1 MAIGAAGMTGTTPGG
16 TATGGTATGVAT
28 ATGGTVTATGGI
40 VTGMTVTGMTV
51 TGVTAA
57 GRRGLTGD
65 DDELKPKTKITG
77 KTNCLFTMTRNF
89 SQSNIFIFVDIN

>member
-40 VTGMTVTGMTV
+40 VTGMTV

>member
-1 MAIGAAGMTGTTPGG
+1 MTGTTPGG

-28 ATGGTVTATGGI
+28 A
-40 VTGMTVTGMTV
+40 

-89 SQSNIFIFVDIN
+89 SQSNIFIFVDINK

>member
-1 MAIGAAGMTGTTPGG
+1 MTGTTPGG

-28 ATGGTVTATGGI
+28 ATGGTVLATGGI
-40 VTGMTVTGMTV
+40 VTGMTVTGMTVTGMTV